1 MAFSMHA
8 PPSVAGRHDE
18 IGIGIATIKQA
29 AHSGDTDMLPG
40 DHHLMLIAI
49 AVVLAVDAVALAYY
63 LRHKP

>member
-1 MAFSMHA
+1 
-8 PPSVAGRHDE
+8 
-18 IGIGIATIKQA
+18 
-29 AHSGDTDMLPG
+29 MLPG